1 MKIHG
6 WGRYPI
12 AEATVILPRTITDCV
27 DFIKSHSL
35 IARGLGRSYGDS
47 AHSSTVMQ
55 STYLDHFIRFDTQNG
70 VLACE
75 AGVSIWEIL
84 HLIVPKGW
92 FIPVTPGTGYVTIG
106 GAIASDVHGKNHHL
120 SGTFS
125 QCLVSFDLMLGTG
138 EVVTVSPGSMP
149 HLFQATCGGMGL
161 TGVILSATMQL
172 VPITSSQIVQTTI
185 KASCLEAVWE
195 RFEENVSSTY
205 SVAWID
211 CLAKGR
217 QLGRSLLMLGEHA
230 QEGILQVGGNS
241 NSMNVPVDMPSML
254 LGTYAIKAFNFFY
267 YHKSLSGYQKSI
279 LGFEPY
285 FYPLDRLT
293 NWNRLHGRQGFIQY
307 QLVLP
312 KEAGILGTRKI
323 LRSVIESEQSVYLA
337 VLKMFGAMNKNYLS
351 FPMPGSTLSLD
362 FKINPETIRLIRKL
376 DELVADMGGRIYLSK
391 DALMTEKTFKAMYPQ
406 WQEFEEVRAQYGAI
420 GKFASHQ
427 SKRLGLQ

>member
-6 WGRYPI
+6 WGRYPT
-12 AEATVILPRTITDCV
+12 AEATVILPRTITDCA
-27 DFIKSHSL
+27 DSIRNQSL
-35 IARGLGRSYGDS
+35 IARGAGRSYGDS
-47 AHSSTVMQ
+47 AHGSTVMQ
-55 STYLDHFIRFDTQNG
+55 STYLDHFIHFDTQNG
-70 VLACE
+70 VLTCE

-84 HLIVPKGW
+84 YLIVPKGW

-138 EVVTVSPGSMP
+138 DVVTISPGSMP

-161 TGVILSATMQL
+161 TGMILSATIQL
-172 VPITSSQIVQTTI
+172 MPIATSQIVQTTI
-185 KASCLEAVWE
+185 KASCLEVVWE
-195 RFEENVSSTY
+195 KFEENVSSAY
-205 SVAWID
+205 SVAWVD

-230 QEGILQVGGNS
+230 QEGILQVAGNL
-241 NSMNVPVDMPSML
+241 NSMNVPVDMPSMF
-254 LGTYAIKAFNFFY
+254 LGSYFIKAFNAFY
-267 YHKSLSGYQKSI
+267 YHKNLSFYQKSI
-279 LGFEPY
+279 LDFESY
-285 FYPLDRLT
+285 FYPLDRLL

-312 KEAGILGTRKI
+312 KEAGVLGMKKI
-323 LRSVIESEQSVYLA
+323 LRTVIESEQASCLA
-337 VLKMFGAMNKNYLS
+337 VLKMFGATNKNYLS
-351 FPMPGSTLSLD
+351 FPMLGSTLSLD
-362 FKINPETIRLIRKL
+362 FKINSETIRLIQKL

-391 DALMTEKTFKAMYPQ
+391 DALMTEKTFKLMYPQ
-406 WQEFEEVRAQYGAI
+406 WQEFEEVRAKYGAI